1 MNLASPFT
9 ALQFRSKCI
18 GCIIFLSPEVLNH
31 FHMHRQGHGAKSE
44 VGGQLFAE
52 LTSDRVQIVRATG
65 PNATDKQ
72 GWTWFNPD
80 RRRQNAEIKR
90 LFSQGLHFVGDW
102 HTHQEPQPMPS
113 TLDLA
118 SMRDCFKKSRH
129 QLKAFV
135 MVIVGQACFPAGLWV
150 GLHGSDVWEK
160 LRCEGVTG
168 GMNSRTKV

>member
-9 ALQFRSKCI
+9 ALRFRSECI
-18 GCIIFLSPEVLNH
+18 GSIICLSPEVLNH
-31 FHMHRQGHGAKSE
+31 FYTHRQGHGAKSE

-52 LTSDRVQIVRATG
+52 FISDQVRIVRATG
-65 PNATDKQ
+65 PNATDKR

-102 HTHQEPQPMPS
+102 HTHHEPQPMPS

-129 QLKAFV
+129 QLKVFV

-150 GLHGSDVWEK
+150 GLHGSDVLEK
-160 LRCEGVTG
+160 LRCDDVTDRR
-168 GMNSRTKV
+168 NEQ

>member
-9 ALQFRSKCI
+9 TLQFRSKCN
-18 GCIIFLSPEVLNH
+18 GSIICLSPEVLNH

-65 PNATDKQ
+65 PNVTDKR

-102 HTHQEPQPMPS
+102 HTHRELQPKPS
-113 TLDLA
+113 SLDLT
-118 SMRDCFKKSRH
+118 SMQDCFKKSRH

-135 MVIVGQACFPAGLWV
+135 MVIVGQASFPAGLWV
-150 GLHGSDVWEK
+150 GLHDSNVWEQ
-160 LRCEGVTG
+160 LR
-168 GMNSRTKV
+168 